1 MRAGEEGIGRPNSRM
16 GCLRCSRPGWK
27 AAMQLQHS
35 SHQGTVVLSLTGRI
49 DLAAA
54 PQLQRAVL
62 EHLAAQP
69 PAIVCDL
76 SQVEAIDPLC
86 AGVFSSIRHPA
97 LGWPGTA
104 LVLCGAQPAVA
115 QTLIPPGG
123 ARRLALYPSLAH
135 ALAHAPARPSWRRE
149 QLALEPVPTAARDGR
164 AVRREIC
171 ERWGPPRR
179 AALGAGA

>member
-104 LVLCGAQPAVA
+104 LVLCGAQPAVVEILMHQGVVA
-115 QTLIPPGG
+115 LLRAIP
-123 ARRLALYPSLAH
+123 RLAA
-135 ALAHAPARPSWRRE
+135 
-149 QLALEPVPTAARDGR
+149 GR
-164 AVRREIC
+164 AHS
-171 ERWGPPRR
+171 P
-179 AALGAGA
+179 ATTA